1 MTKQNAR
8 REELRQQ
15 MFELFNEKVKT
26 PRTVFS
32 KFSVICGR
40 VFFTNLYSGEDF
52 VADFRDT
59 DEPRIYV
66 FDSGKEYPVTWS
78 TFGDDVLAVC
88 RRLWALFEES
98 RALETVEDKQTQLDA
113 VREEIKALSR
123 ELGDYT
129 LFTHCTSTY
138 LYAGF
143 HFADE
148 NGVIEF
154 RREGKKVRAIPTGL
168 TTFVTSAGDNFPS
181 YSDVP
186 SFKQLPRTVRE
197 LIVRMS
203 VIRSR
208 LLNCQAIEQAL
219 MDAIAAEEKAAAPV
233 VNNIHFEVLSVDAVD
248 ESEHDDGTPDEA
260 SLTVRAT
267 YEDAAG
273 VTVVKDI
280 ADVCGLFFGRKRVS
294 NHLPESL
301 AAKLLDC
308 SEDDARLSSVD
319 LDAVERALQDA
330 FTRSEPALP
339 PLDMSNETN
348 ARNVALLSAPIE
360 ELEEYCYACTI
371 RKTLAERVRERCQME
386 AGELPPYTPDSMS
399 VCDRDLV
406 DDITAAFDEIDASG
420 VNELLKYA
428 DDSERL
434 GRNAKA
440 DAYRQVAQLAA
451 LYAINDAIEEQPELE
466 ELLSELLD
474 WDKPAQLPA
483 NIAAGISESFA
494 AARRVFD
501 VSCLSPDDLGER
513 SRLESIDNWAIDS
526 DFFRGMDDDFT
537 RAFAIHPAC
546 GIWIE
551 YFNQTWIFTS
561 DGVVNACAGA
571 FDSQATS
578 FVETLRRHLSPEVDF
593 LY

>member
-8 REELRQQ
+8 REEVRKQ

-88 RRLWALFEES
+88 RRLWALFEEV
-98 RALETVEDKQTQLDA
+98 RALETVEDKQTQLDE
-113 VREEIKALSR
+113 VREEIKGLSR
-123 ELGDYT
+123 EIGDYT

-154 RREGKKVRAIPTGL
+154 RREGKKVRAIPTSL

-181 YSDVP
+181 YRDVP

-197 LIVRMS
+197 LIIRMS

-208 LLNCQAIEQAL
+208 LLNCQAMEQAL
-219 MDAIAAEEKAAAPV
+219 TEAIKEAEEEEAGAPV
-233 VNNIHFEVLSVDAVD
+233 
-248 ESEHDDGTPDEA
+248 
-260 SLTVRAT
+260 
-267 YEDAAG
+267 
-273 VTVVKDI
+273 
-280 ADVCGLFFGRKRVS
+280 
-294 NHLPESL
+294 
-301 AAKLLDC
+301 
-308 SEDDARLSSVD
+308 
-319 LDAVERALQDA
+319 
-330 FTRSEPALP
+330 
-339 PLDMSNETN
+339 
-348 ARNVALLSAPIE
+348 E
-360 ELEEYCYACTI
+360 ELEEYDVCTAI
-371 RKTLAERVRERCQME
+371 HTKTLAQRVRERCQME
-386 AGELPPYTPDSMS
+386 AGELPPYTPDSMP
-399 VCDRDLV
+399 VCDRDLIE
-406 DDITAAFDEIDASG
+406 DINDALNEIDASG

-428 DDSERL
+428 DDSENE
-434 GRNAKA
+434 GRKAKA
-440 DAYRQVAQLAA
+440 AGYRQVAQLAA

-501 VSCLSPDDLGER
+501 ISDLAPDDLSER
-513 SRLESIDNWAIDS
+513 SRLWAADTWAIEVDYY
-526 DFFRGMDDDFT
+526 RGMDDDLIK
-537 RAFAIHPAC
+537 AFAIHA
-546 GIWIE
+546 GAGLWIQ
-551 YFNQTWIFTS
+551 YFKQTWMFIN
-561 DGVVNACAGA
+561 DGVVNASCGS
-571 FDSQATS
+571 FEEQATS
-578 FVETLRRHLSPEVDF
+578 FVAILSRYLAPDVED